1 MLPTLEA
8 GDVVV
13 VRPCPVHDVAPGAL
27 VVLRDPDGSGRVLV
41 KRMVGPTPGGLTVAA
56 DNPREG
62 RDSRHFGPVP
72 DHLLHGRVVLIWTR
86 DGRIRRPSRSPE

>member
-8 GDVVV
+8 GDMVV
-13 VRPCPVHDVAPGAL
+13 VRPCSVRDVAPGAL

-41 KRMVGPTPGGLTVAA
+41 KRLVGLTAGGATVAA
-56 DNPREG
+56 DNQMEG

-72 DHLLHGRVVLIWTR
+72 GHLLHGRVVLVWSR
-86 DGRIRRPSRSPE
+86 DGRIRRPDRSPR